1 MCKIVSWKAY
11 IMRNKTGQKYHYRQ
25 GKLIVKKPKSKRQ
38 AKAERNEMLQSKFG
52 REKERE
58 RYCDFRS

>member
-1 MCKIVSWKAY
+1 
-11 IMRNKTGQKYHYRQ
+11 MRNKTGQKYHYRQ